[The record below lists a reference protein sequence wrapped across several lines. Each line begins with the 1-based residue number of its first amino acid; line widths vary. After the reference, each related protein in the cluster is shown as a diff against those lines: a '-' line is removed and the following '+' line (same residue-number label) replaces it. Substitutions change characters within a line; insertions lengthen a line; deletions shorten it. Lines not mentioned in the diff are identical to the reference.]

1 MLTQGMF
8 SEAHTG
14 FGYPGSPRLMLE
26 GIEGDSSEDPVLQ
39 VSMVRDRHISMTHE
53 PTNMYS

>member
-1 MLTQGMF
+1 
-8 SEAHTG
+8 
-14 FGYPGSPRLMLE
+14 MLE